1 MCAPC
6 CVPSWES
13 SGLGPEADASA
24 LPVALERKTRSKSTG
39 TSLACDAEARE
50 SRGERARGL
59 LARREDHARRGG
71 GAGAVL
77 RAAEI
82 DDAARDRGGGVD
94 EAHRPGR
101 KPREPV
107 EQERIVCAGE
117 H

>member
-6 CVPSWES
+6 CAPSWES

-24 LPVALERKTRSKSTG
+24 LLVALERKTRLKSTG
-39 TSLACDAEARE
+39 KSLARDPEARE
-50 SRGERARGL
+50 RRRQHGGGLPARS
-59 LARREDHARRGG
+59 EDHARRGG
-71 GAGAVL
+71 GAGALL

-101 KPREPV
+101 KPRQPV
-107 EQERIVCAGE
+107 EQER
-117 H
+117 